1 MPTSARS
8 PLTDLAGLGL
18 LGWAVLLGYVSV
30 PWMLSRGL
38 LWDGGISLL
47 GAPWRPRTWWR
58 RSGVTRRA
66 GVGAVGWACGW
77 AAIGLFGSG
86 VVLLTLAPSVLGRR
100 GRRSLGGFAGAGAG
114 DSGGDGARLRLDRRR
129 SCCGRATSSSVVSA
143 DAP

>member
-47 GAPWRPRTWWR
+47 GAALAALHLVAAI
-58 RSGVTRRA
+58 GVTRR
-66 GVGAVGWACGW
+66 VGWGRQLGLW
-77 AAIGLFGSG
+77 MGGIGLFGSG
-86 VVLLTLAPSVLGRR
+86 AVLLTLAPGVLSGD
-100 GRRSLGGFAGAGAG
+100 AGAVIGSAPLMVLAVPAAMVLVYG
-114 DSGGDGARLRLDRRR
+114 LIFVLLLRAR
-129 SCCGRATSSSVVSA
+129 GEFAHG
-143 DAP
+143 